1 MAKPCSHCIAGNI
14 MPDKRAI
21 VLVLDG
27 AGAGVLPDAPEYG
40 DEGANTLLHAL
51 QAAGSFELP
60 FLHSAGLGNLLPGS
74 PLPPALQPIASY
86 GLMQEK
92 SKGKDTIV
100 GHWEMMGLITEV
112 AFPTYPHG
120 FPPEVVRQFEQAIG
134 RKTLGNVVASGTI
147 IIEELGP
154 EHLRTGFP
162 IIYTS
167 ADSVFQIACHEQV
180 IPPAELYRF
189 CQIARQ
195 ILVGDHGVARV
206 IARPFVGAPGS
217 FLRTGNRK
225 DFTIPPPGQ
234 TALDLLVAAGVFV
247 LGLGKIIDVFSGRG
261 INQSNHAPNNR
272 EILAATGDW
281 LSGNSSGFCFVNLI
295 DFDMLWGHRRK
306 PVEFVRGLEVAD
318 RFLAATVPQLGPED
332 LLIVTADHG
341 NDPTFSRHFDHTREQ
356 VPVLV
361 FQQGRAPFSLGVRSS
376 FADVG
381 ATVLSFFVI
390 RSPLPGISLLPF

>member
-1 MAKPCSHCIAGNI
+1 

-27 AGAGVLPDAPEYG
+27 AGAGVLPDAPDYG
-40 DEGANTLLHAL
+40 DEGANTLSHAL

-60 FLHSAGLGNLLPGS
+60 FLQSAGLGNLLPGS
-74 PLPPALQPIASY
+74 PLPPTLQPIASY
-86 GLMQEK
+86 GLMHEQ

-100 GHWEMMGLITEV
+100 GHWEMMGLYTEV
-112 AFPTYPHG
+112 AFPTYPYG
-120 FPPEVVRQFEQAIG
+120 FPADVISQFEHAIG
-134 RKTLGNVVASGTI
+134 RKTIGNVVASGTV

-180 IPPAELYRF
+180 IPTKELYRF
-189 CQIARQ
+189 CLIARQ
-195 ILVGDHGVARV
+195 MLVGDHGVARV
-206 IARPFVGAPGS
+206 IARPFIGSPGS

-234 TALDLLVAAGVFV
+234 TALDILVASGVFV

-261 INQSNHAPNNR
+261 ISQSNHAPHNL
-272 EILAATGDW
+272 EILAATRNW
-281 LSGNSSGFCFVNLI
+281 LSGKNGGFCFVNLV

-318 RFLAATVPQLGPED
+318 RFLAETYPQLEPED

-341 NDPTFSRHFDHTREQ
+341 NDPTFTRHFDHTREQ
-356 VPVLV
+356 VPVLA
-361 FQQGRAPFSLGVRSS
+361 FGQGRVPTPLGVRSS

-381 ATVLSFFVI
+381 ATVLSFFGI
-390 RSPLPGISLLPF
+390 RSPLPGISLISF